1 MIYPEAEENKSGL
14 PDSNQPLD
22 PHYQL
27 SEFATPGLPYQ
38 DVKRR
43 QNKVTIRIH
52 PASKGSL
59 LKDEK
64 GSY

>member
-1 MIYPEAEENKSGL
+1 MNYPEAEENKGSY
-14 PDSNQPLD
+14 PESSQPLD

-27 SEFATPGLPYQ
+27 AEFATPGLPYQ
-38 DVKRR
+38 DVKKR

-59 LKDEK
+59 LAGEK